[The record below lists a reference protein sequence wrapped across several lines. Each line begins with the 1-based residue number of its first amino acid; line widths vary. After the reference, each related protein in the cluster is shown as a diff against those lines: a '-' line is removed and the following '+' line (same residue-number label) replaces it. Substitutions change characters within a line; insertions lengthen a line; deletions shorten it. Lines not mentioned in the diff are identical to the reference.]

1 MTVQPRQPKG
11 TPAGGE
17 FAATAHGETGLT
29 LQAPSRPH
37 EHQTPR
43 EVDEQLA
50 ERYAALA
57 KVNRD
62 YAAQVDAAHWKLGH
76 RKSYARSRSGHW
88 TTGPE
93 ETLTE
98 LRTALEEGR
107 LKTWDAE
114 DAQRILNKAGTL
126 KAEGARLREEMAEL
140 DGEYVARGRWS
151 RFFLVTSSAGGH
163 VHSSMSC
170 HTCKV
175 TTEYGWQPQLSG
187 KTELDAVAEHGAIL
201 CTACFP
207 SAPVEWTR
215 GQEPAADTCPGSG
228 QQSSTPP
235 RAMGRSR
242 YGTCLECGEMLTVGY
257 GGIRKHK
264 RKAS

>member
-1 MTVQPRQPKG
+1 MSLQPRQPKG
-11 TPAGGE
+11 TPTGGE
-17 FAATAHGETGLT
+17 FAATARTENGTT
-29 LQAPSRPH
+29 LAGPARPH
-37 EHQTPR
+37 EHESPR

-50 ERYAALA
+50 ERYMALA
-57 KVNRD
+57 KVNHTF
-62 YAAQVDAAHWKLGH
+62 ASQVDAAHYKLGH

-98 LRTALEEGR
+98 LRTALEESR
-107 LKTWDAE
+107 LRPRDV
-114 DAQRILNKAGTL
+114 
-126 KAEGARLREEMAEL
+126 EGARRVLTRVEELTVERERLRGEMAEL
-140 DGEYVARGRWS
+140 DAEFTARGGWS

-163 VHSSMSC
+163 VHSSMAC
-170 HTCKV
+170 HTCKI

-187 KTELDAVAEHGAIL
+187 KSEPDAVAEHGAIL

-215 GQEPAADTCPGSG
+215 GKEPAADTCPGSN

-242 YGTCLECGEMLTVGY
+242 YGTCPVCGEMQTVGY

-264 RKAS
+264 RKA

>member
-1 MTVQPRQPKG
+1 MSLQPRQPKG

-17 FAATAHGETGLT
+17 FAATARTETGVT
-29 LQAPSRPH
+29 LEASARPH
-37 EHQTPR
+37 EHESPR
-43 EVDEQLA
+43 EVDEQL
-50 ERYAALA
+50 EQRHVALA

-62 YAAQVDAAHWKLGH
+62 YANQVDSAHWRLGH

-93 ETLTE
+93 ETLAE
-98 LRTALEEGR
+98 LRTALEDGR
-107 LKTWDAE
+107 LRPRDAE
-114 DAQRILNKAGTL
+114 DAERILAKVDAL
-126 KAEGARLREEMAEL
+126 KTDASRLREEIREL
-140 DGEYVARGRWS
+140 DAEFTARGTWS

-170 HTCKV
+170 HTCKP
-175 TTEYGWQPQLSG
+175 TTEFGWQPQLSG
-187 KTELDAVAEHGAIL
+187 KTEPDAVAEHGAIL

-215 GQEPAADTCPGSG
+215 GKGPAADTCPGSG
-228 QQSSTPP
+228 RQSSTPP

-242 YGTCLECGEMLTVGY
+242 YGTCPQCGEMQTVGY

-264 RKAS
+264 RKAG

>member
-17 FAATAHGETGLT
+17 FAATPHAETGLT
-29 LQAPSRPH
+29 LAAPARPH
-37 EHQTPR
+37 EHKAPR
-43 EVDEQLA
+43 EVDEQFA
-50 ERYAALA
+50 ERYVALA

-62 YAAQVDAAHWKLGH
+62 YASQVDSAHWKLGH

-93 ETLTE
+93 ETLDE
-98 LRTALEEGR
+98 LRTALEEGKLR
-107 LKTWDAE
+107 TWDAE
-114 DAQRILNKAGTL
+114 DAQRILTKVDSL
-126 KAEGARLREEMAEL
+126 KADGARLREEMAEL
-140 DGEYVARGRWS
+140 DAEYAARGRWS

-163 VHSSMSC
+163 IHSSMSC
-170 HTCKV
+170 HTCKL

-187 KTELDAVAEHGAIL
+187 KTEPDAVAEHGAIL

-215 GQEPAADTCPGSG
+215 GKEQAADTCPGSG

-235 RAMGRSR
+235 RALGRSR
-242 YGTCLECGEMLTVGY
+242 YGTCPECGDTQTVGY

-264 RKAS
+264 RKG